1 MTGGV
6 IQQKNTDRKQML
18 EAFDETKAGVK
29 GLLDS
34 GLDKIPKIFVRPSE
48 ELSEELTYKYPK
60 IEVPVID
67 LSAGRIQVVEQVRSA
82 SEKWGFFQVVNHGI
96 PSEVLDRAI
105 NGVREFNEGDIEEK
119 RKYYSRDD
127 RRNVKFST
135 NYDLYH
141 SKTANWRDTLRFSF
155 PDQIRSEELPLSCR
169 ESAVE
174 YSNHIATVGNNLLEL
189 LSEALGLKSD
199 HLNKLECAKG
209 RRMSMHYYPACPEP
223 ELTLGSTKHT
233 DPTFLTI
240 LLQNHVNG
248 LQVFHED
255 QWINVE
261 PYPGALIANIG
272 DLLQLVTNGK
282 FRSVMH
288 RVVVNREEARISV
301 AYFLSGPIQ
310 ENKGY
315 GPIDELISE
324 ENPAI
329 YREVHLLDY
338 IKKFLSVELDENLG
352 LDCCKI

>member
-1 MTGGV
+1 MTGV
-6 IQQKNTDRKQML
+6 TIQQKNTDRKQML
-18 EAFDETKAGVK
+18 EAFDETKTGVK

-34 GLDKIPKIFVRPSE
+34 GLDKIPEIFVRPSE

-105 NGVREFNEGDIEEK
+105 NGVREFNEGDVEEK

-135 NYDLYH
+135 NYDLYS
-141 SKTANWRDTLRFSF
+141 SKTANWRDSLRFSF

-169 ESAVE
+169 ESTVE
-174 YSNHIATVGNNLLEL
+174 YSNHVAVLGNNLLEL
-189 LSEALGLKSD
+189 LSEALGLKPD

-233 DPTFLTI
+233 DTAFLTI

-248 LQVFHED
+248 LQVFYED
-255 QWINVE
+255 QWIKVE

-272 DLLQLVTNGK
+272 NFLQLVSNGK

-288 RVVVNREEARISV
+288 RVVANREGPRISA
-301 AYFLSGPIQ
+301 AYFLSGPYE
-310 ENKGY
+310 ENKVY
-315 GPIDELISE
+315 GPIEELISE
-324 ENPAI
+324 ESPAI
-329 YREVHLLDY
+329 YREVHLRDY
-338 IKKFLSVELDENLG
+338 IQKFLSVGLDENLG
-352 LDCCKI
+352 LDFWKI